1 MKTFTRRIGWLIVSV
16 MGVALA
22 VVSLRAADGRPWT
35 GEKALGDVAVS
46 FDGTVQFYGN
56 DGLALGTLTF
66 AKTRRVAW
74 HSTIRSACSWRTRT
88 RTRTLPRTEIIW

>member
-1 MKTFTRRIGWLIVSV
+1 

-56 DGLALGTLTF
+56 DGSALGTLTF
-66 AKTRRVAW
+66 A
-74 HSTIRSACSWRTRT
+74 STATGGLGISTT
-88 RTRTLPRTEIIW
+88 PTLNPSLVNTGHEREPCPEPKSSVRI